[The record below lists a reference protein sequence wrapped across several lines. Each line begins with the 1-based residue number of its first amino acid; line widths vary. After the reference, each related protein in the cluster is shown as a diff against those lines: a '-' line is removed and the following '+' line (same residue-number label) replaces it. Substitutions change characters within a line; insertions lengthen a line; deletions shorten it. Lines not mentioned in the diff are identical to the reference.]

1 MGKQTLEDLSV
12 DALGA
17 SRRVALSNFHKAI
30 SLSFFDW
37 LTNNSGLTQRNPVS
51 TVNHCFNT

>member
-12 DALGA
+12 EALGA